1 MKRTWFIFKVI
12 FILLVV
18 TLAMLPVILSSHPWP
33 VASRDYLYEN
43 ALSDTGAVN
52 TVSSIYL
59 GYRAMDTL
67 GETLVLLVSITG
79 TMGILMNLSRK
90 NEGEDAL
97 SLSLAP
103 EKRPTNAQRTH
114 LLEVV
119 ASKLGPVVLLFGFY
133 VMLYGHISP
142 GGGFQGGVIVASAIV
157 FLALGTETQS
167 KLTNTNV
174 LERIEALSF
183 LVLIIVATSG
193 VFFERG
199 FFGNPIKSGSS
210 LSVNF
215 IILLNIIIGLKVGT
229 SIAVMCIAMMGGRHG
244 H

>member
-1 MKRTWFIFKVI
+1 MKII
-12 FILLVV
+12 FILLVPA
-18 TLAMLPVILSSHPWP
+18 LAIFPVILSSHPWP
-33 VASRDYLYEN
+33 EASRDYLSEH
-43 ALSDTGAVN
+43 ALTDTGAVN

-79 TMGILMNLSRK
+79 TMGILINLGRES
-90 NEGEDAL
+90 EEEEAV
-97 SLSLAP
+97 SFSLAP

-119 ASKLGPVVLLFGFY
+119 SSKLGPVVLLFGFY
-133 VMLYGHISP
+133 V
-142 GGGFQGGVIVASAIV
+142 IV
-157 FLALGTETQS
+157 FLALGTETQT

-174 LERIEALSF
+174 LGRVEALSF
-183 LVLIIVATSG
+183 LVLIVAATSG
-193 VFFERG
+193 VFFESG

-210 LSVNF
+210 LSANF

-229 SIAVMCIAMMGGRHG
+229 SIAVMCIAMMGGRSG

>member
-1 MKRTWFIFKVI
+1 VKRTWFIFKVI

-18 TLAMLPVILSSHPWP
+18 TLAMLPIILSSHPWP

-79 TMGILMNLSRK
+79 TMGILINLGK
-90 NEGEDAL
+90 ENEEAL

-167 KLTNTNV
+167 KLTNTTV
-174 LERIEALSF
+174 LGRIEALSF